1 MREREARSKEPEAR
15 VGRVE
20 ETGTLSSCL
29 E

>member
-1 MREREARSKEPEAR
+1 MRKTDTRSKDSEAR

-20 ETGTLSSCL
+20 ETGTPSSCL